1 MATDRGEPYRPDP
14 KLKRKEFEKM
24 IQIEEV
30 REVPIMNIPQMS
42 DDKWN
47 EIARLQNASKTLQ
60 NTSK

>member
-1 MATDRGEPYRPDP
+1 
-14 KLKRKEFEKM
+14 M

-30 REVPIMNIPQMS
+30 REVPILNIPQMS